1 MPLLCPCEVK
11 CERDAV
17 GSVSLSKKNNHVE
30 WWRGAAIY
38 QIYPRSFADSNC
50 DGLGDIAGI
59 TARLDYV
66 AELGVDGIWISPF
79 FTSPMRD
86 FGYDVADYEDV
97 DPTFGSL
104 SDFDA
109 LIARAHE
116 LDLKVIIDQVYSHS
130 SSEHD
135 WFKASRADRTNSK
148 ADWYVWA
155 DARADGS
162 PPNNWQSIF
171 MGPAWTWDARRQQ
184 YYLHNFLSSQPD
196 LNLHNP
202 EVQDACLKVAKFWLD
217 RGVDGFRLDAI
228 NYGMHHPS
236 LSDNPVAS
244 PEHWDGRRPVN
255 MQQAQYNSNQ
265 EGMTEFLERL
275 RALLDRYEG
284 RFTVAEVGGFD
295 ANRVMKS
302 YTQGDARL
310 NTAYSFHFLNLPEFD
325 AEAFGEALQQW
336 SNDPSEGWPSWAFS
350 NHDVPRVASRWGQQ
364 LSHRHRC
371 ELAALVLISLR
382 GNIFI
387 YQGEELGLTQAT
399 IDFEHLQDPEAISN
413 WPHTLGRDG
422 ARVPMPWNAD
432 QPNNG
437 FSDCSPWLPM
447 PGEYQALSVTNQQ
460 HEQSVLSSVRQL
472 MHVRQHCKLLRQG
485 DLSELSTENGV
496 LSFHRTLNEQCVEVC
511 FNFSAETLPLV
522 SGPNSR
528 LLAGVDSAGLMSE
541 LPKELSPFSG
551 VIAVL

>member
-1 MPLLCPCEVK
+1 MP
-11 CERDAV
+11 
-17 GSVSLSKKNNHVE
+17 
-30 WWRGAAIY
+30 
-38 QIYPRSFADSNC
+38 
-50 DGLGDIAGI
+50 GLGK
-59 TARLDYV
+59 
-66 AELGVDGIWISPF
+66 AELIEQTAKPIGMSG
-79 FTSPMRD
+79 PMRAPM
-86 FGYDVADYEDV
+86 VHR
-97 DPTFGSL
+97 PTTGNQSL
-104 SDFDA
+104 WGLLGHGMLGVSNTTCTF
-109 LIARAHE
+109 
-116 LDLKVIIDQVYSHS
+116 
-130 SSEHD
+130 
-135 WFKASRADRTNSK
+135 
-148 ADWYVWA
+148 
-155 DARADGS
+155 
-162 PPNNWQSIF
+162 
-171 MGPAWTWDARRQQ
+171 
-184 YYLHNFLSSQPD
+184 NFLSSQPD

-202 EVQDACLKVAKFWLD
+202 EVQDACLKVAEFWLD

-236 LSDNPVAS
+236 LSNNPVAS

-275 RALLDRYEG
+275 RALLDRYED

-447 PGEYQALSVTNQQ
+447 PGEYQALSVT
-460 HEQSVLSSVRQL
+460 EPATRAVGVVLL
-472 MHVRQHCKLLRQG
+472 EAFNAG
-485 DLSELSTENGV
+485 ST
-496 LSFHRTLNEQCVEVC
+496 TQ
-511 FNFSAETLPLV
+511 
-522 SGPNSR
+522 
-528 LLAGVDSAGLMSE
+528 
-541 LPKELSPFSG
+541 
-551 VIAVL
+551 